1 MLARKPRM
9 LVTTAL
15 ANKMARIVWGLLV
28 KGGTYRAPAA
38 AAQARRGH
46 RGVGRAEGGHGATV
60 GETGSGQPGC
70 NTVLRVRHLDLDP
83 LRELPCRPAV
93 HDRARGRTDGSI
105 RLRVT
110 AFLMFSLALK
120 GASTDVAWIGGVGA
134 LSPTRVPGHAVRTY
148 LGRPRS
154 SIRFSTSAA
163 IATSVACRPSVW
175 KRRPSPTT
183 RFQREMFPSG
193 VGRPSVQRRDERR
206 FDHRIRRG
214 EGKCPQTRLWAQTG
228 DG

>member
-38 AAQARRGH
+38 AAKARRGH

-83 LRELPCRPAV
+83 LRELPCRPAA
-93 HDRARGRTDGSI
+93 HGRARGRTDGSI

-120 GASTDVAWIGGVGA
+120 GASTDVAWI
-134 LSPTRVPGHAVRTY
+134 RQE
-148 LGRPRS
+148 S
-154 SIRFSTSAA
+154 S
-163 IATSVACRPSVW
+163 
-175 KRRPSPTT
+175 
-183 RFQREMFPSG
+183 
-193 VGRPSVQRRDERR
+193 
-206 FDHRIRRG
+206 RIRHLW
-214 EGKCPQTRLWAQTG
+214 RLADSEVSSLFNGLAYPCNKVAQCVYTADPCNTVRRNPNVVSTAVKLG
-228 DG
+228 TAP

>member
-38 AAQARRGH
+38 AAKARRGH
-46 RGVGRAEGGHGATV
+46 RGVGRAQGGHGATV

-93 HDRARGRTDGSI
+93 DDRARGRTDGSI

-120 GASTDVAWIGGVGA
+120 GASTDVAWIGRLASGA
-134 LSPTRVPGHAVRTY
+134 GRCRTTAPSLTRGPLPCRSKPRQPVAAT
-148 LGRPRS
+148 LRS
-154 SIRFSTSAA
+154 S
-163 IATSVACRPSVW
+163 
-175 KRRPSPTT
+175 
-183 RFQREMFPSG
+183 G
-193 VGRPSVQRRDERR
+193 
-206 FDHRIRRG
+206 
-214 EGKCPQTRLWAQTG
+214 TG
-228 DG
+228 